1 MKLVVAVNGRSLLG
15 PLTGIGRYTHQ
26 VIDALAREPEVE
38 VHVFYGPYWRRWQP
52 AATSVDAKQVQARLP
67 GGRWRPL
74 IAQARHVT
82 ARMLPFARPL
92 VRAVEARRFQQG
104 WQACGA
110 MVYHEPNLVPV
121 PHDGPTVITLHDLST
136 LRFPQW
142 HPHER
147 VAHVGRQLER
157 AVASASQVV
166 TVSRLVR
173 EEVLARFEIAPERV
187 HAIHNGV
194 DARFVPAGEAEREV
208 VRRLGLAPGGYLLH
222 VGTLEPRKNLV
233 RLMRAHAALPE
244 ALRARYPLV
253 LAGMRGWLDDE
264 IQTMLSRT
272 PYVQAPGYVTDES
285 LPALVACAR
294 GLAYP
299 SLYEGFGLPVLEAM
313 ACGVPVL
320 TSRGT
325 AMAEFAP
332 SSAILIDPHSEADL
346 QQGLATLLQDEARRQ
361 RMCED
366 GPAIAAH
373 MSWTAHARALLAVYR
388 QCL

>member
-1 MKLVVAVNGRSLLG
+1 MLVIAVNGRSLLG

-26 VIDALAREPEVE
+26 VVDALAREPDVE
-38 VHVFYGPYWRRWQP
+38 VHVFYGPYWRHWQP
-52 AATSVDAKQVQARLP
+52 ALTPVDEKQVRARLP

-74 IAQARHVT
+74 IGQARHVA
-82 ARMLPFARPL
+82 ARLLPFARPL
-92 VRAVEARRFQQG
+92 VRAVEARRFHRG
-104 WQACGA
+104 WRSCGA

-121 PHDGPTVITLHDLST
+121 SHDGPTVITVHDLST

-142 HPHER
+142 HPRER
-147 VAHVGRQLER
+147 ISHLGRQLAR
-157 AVASASQVV
+157 AVESATQVV

-173 EEVLARFEIAPERV
+173 EEVLTQFDIAPERV

-194 DARFVPAGEAEREV
+194 DERFAPAGEVQRERV
-208 VRRLGLAPGGYLLH
+208 MRLGLAPDGYVLH

-233 RLMRAHAALPE
+233 RLMHAHAALPE

-253 LAGMRGWLDDE
+253 LAGMRGWLDDD
-264 IQTMLSRT
+264 
-272 PYVQAPGYVTDES
+272 VQAMLARSTHVQALGYVADDD

-313 ACGVPVL
+313 ACGVPL
-320 TSRGT
+320 LSSKGT

-332 SSAILIDPHSEADL
+332 PSAILVDPHSEDAL
-346 QQGLATLLQDEARRQ
+346 QTGLEMLLQDEDRRR
-361 RMCED
+361 RMCEE
-366 GPAIAAH
+366 GPAIAAR
-373 MSWTAHARALLAVYR
+373 MSWRAHARTLLEVYR